1 MTLAKT
7 VTSSQFQY
15 IQEWDDEFLS
25 LFPHRYDYIW
35 AEHPDPKSKVEWK
48 TESRHLLS
56 DRLIHQGAYLYGVRF
71 GAETQYCLLDID
83 AGSIY
88 HPKRDPFAIS
98 RILAALEPLG
108 LVSAIAC
115 TSSYS
120 GGIHLYFPFE
130 QPQKTWELSLALQA
144 VLENA
149 GLKPALGQLELFPN
163 VRLFVTEG
171 TPNLYAAH
179 RLPMQAGSYILSD
192 DWELTNSNQ
201 TTFVQQWRLAQ
212 RRNDINA
219 KTLQQVVKAAR
230 RKRYCL
236 SGKADKFLND
246 LNADIEAGWSGSG
259 QTNYILGR
267 IAMRS
272 YIFGHLLYGC
282 EPLAGKALVNDIVQV
297 AKSLPGYEEWCRHQ
311 SEIEHRAE
319 EWAQCVEA
327 SHYFPFGQ
335 SKQAPTEIITAK
347 AEEAL
352 TWNQQRSQA
361 ARERIRQAIADLL
374 NKNTLPA
381 NATARFHALIGYGI
395 GGGSLYRHR
404 DLWHPAHLVETP
416 PDPPNTLTD
425 CSIDCAGGAPIE
437 ESPKSLLLKNDGNN
451 PTSKSFKDSL
461 ESDRSLT
468 DGNSLLAKEVSEF
481 VSADSQSYS
490 PDQQGELEGIRYVQ
504 QILFEIQERSQADRE
519 AAKQSPSQGKPRKHE
534 ESRAAQIQRMQR
546 YWDSGDPILMA
557 EAQQWASANPGI
569 LNIPAQSD
577 QLQQKEPDA
586 LAVLPMGW
594 ELPEQV
600 EHLACGAIAP
610 GEFEQK
616 PAEPIDEENLEI
628 ADLSDVLAQISVHRQ
643 RLKWTPVQVQEALN
657 HRFGEARQAMLT
669 DLELVDWLNWLK
681 AQSSPTNS
689 N

>member
-1 MTLAKT
+1 MTLAPT
-7 VTSSQFQY
+7 IISSQFQY
-15 IQEWDDEFLS
+15 IQEWGDEFLS

-35 AEHPDPKSKVEWK
+35 AEHPDPKGKVEWK
-48 TESRHLLS
+48 TESRHPLS
-56 DRLIHQGAYLYGVRF
+56 DRLIRQGAFLYGVRF

-88 HPKRDPFAIS
+88 HPKRDPFAVS

-144 VLENA
+144 ALENA
-149 GLKPALGQLELFPN
+149 GFKPSLGQLELFPN

-171 TPNLYAAH
+171 IPNLYAAH

-201 TTFVQQWRLAQ
+201 TTFIQQWRLAQ
-212 RRNDINA
+212 RRNDISA
-219 KTLQQVVKAAR
+219 KTLQQVLKAAR
-230 RKRYCL
+230 RKRYSL

-282 EPLAGKALVNDIVQV
+282 EPLSGKALVNDIVQV

-311 SEIEHRAE
+311 REIEHRAE

-335 SKQAPTEIITAK
+335 SKERPAEIIPATE
-347 AEEAL
+347 EEAL

-374 NKNTLPA
+374 NKGTLPT
-381 NATARFHALIGYGI
+381 NATARFHALTSYGI

-404 DLWHPAHLVETP
+404 DLWHPAHLVENP
-416 PDPPNTLTD
+416 PDPPNVLKD
-425 CSIDCAGGAPIE
+425 SSVDCARGAPTE
-437 ESPKSLLLKNDGNN
+437 GSPKSLLLENDGNS
-451 PTSKSFKDSL
+451 PTSNGCRDFSVIN
-461 ESDRSLT
+461 RSSI
-468 DGNSLLAKEVSEF
+468 DGNSLSDKEPNVYTNSNSSIHLSEHQEQF
-481 VSADSQSYS
+481 
-490 PDQQGELEGIRYVQ
+490 EGIRYVQ
-504 QILFEIQERSQADRE
+504 QILFEIQERSQTDRV
-519 AAKQSPSQGKPRKHE
+519 AAKQAPNQSRQRNQE
-534 ESRAAQIQRMQR
+534 EARVAQIQRMQQ

-557 EAQQWASANPGI
+557 EAQQWAIANPGI
-569 LNIPAQSD
+569 LNIPELSD
-577 QLQQKEPDA
+577 QPQPEEPDGLADLPVGRA
-586 LAVLPMGW
+586 LLR
-594 ELPEQV
+594 QV
-600 EHLACGAIAP
+600 EYSECIAIAP
-610 GEFEQK
+610 GELAPEA
-616 PAEPIDEENLEI
+616 AEPINEESFEV
-628 ADLSDVLAQISVHRQ
+628 ADLSDVLVQISVHRQ
-643 RLKWTPVQVQEALN
+643 RLGWTPVQVREALK
-657 HRFGEARQAMLT
+657 HRFGKTSQALLT
-669 DLELVDWLNWLK
+669 DSELMEWLNWLK
-681 AQSSPTNS
+681 EQGRMRE
-689 N
+689 

>member
-1 MTLAKT
+1 MTLAHT
-7 VTSSQFQY
+7 AISIPFQY

-25 LFPHRYDYIW
+25 LFSHRYDYIW
-35 AEHPDPKSKVEWK
+35 AEHPDPKGKVEWK
-48 TESRHLLS
+48 TESRHPLS
-56 DRLIHQGAYLYGVRF
+56 DRLIHQGAFLYGVRF

-88 HPKRDPFAIS
+88 HPKRDPFAVS

-144 VLENA
+144 ALENA
-149 GLKPALGQLELFPN
+149 GFKPALGQLELFPN

-171 TPNLYAAH
+171 IPNLYAAH
-179 RLPMQAGSYILSD
+179 RLPMQAGSYVLSD

-212 RRNDINA
+212 RRNDVSA
-219 KTLQQVVKAAR
+219 KTLQQVLRAAR
-230 RKRYCL
+230 RKRYSL

-246 LNADIEAGWSGSG
+246 LNADIEAGWNGSG

-282 EPLAGKALVNDIVQV
+282 EPLTGRALVNDIVRV

-327 SHYFPFGQ
+327 SRYFPFGQ
-335 SKQAPTEIITAK
+335 SKERPAEIIPPTE
-347 AEEAL
+347 EEAL
-352 TWNQQRSQA
+352 SWNQQRSQA

-374 NKNTLPA
+374 NKGTLPT
-381 NATARFHALIGYGI
+381 NATARFHALTSYGI

-416 PDPPNTLTD
+416 PHPPNLLKG
-425 CSIDCAGGAPIE
+425 SSMDCASGAAIE
-437 ESPKSLLLKNDGNN
+437 GSPKSLLLENDGNS
-451 PTSKSFKDSL
+451 PTSDDCRNFSVI
-461 ESDRSLT
+461 DRSSI
-468 DGNSLLAKEVSEF
+468 DGNSLSDKESSVHTSSNSSIHSSE
-481 VSADSQSYS
+481 
-490 PDQQGELEGIRYVQ
+490 QQEELEGIRYVQ
-504 QILFEIQERSQADRE
+504 QILFEIQERNQTDRA
-519 AAKQSPSQGKPRKHE
+519 AAKQAPIQGKQRKQE
-534 ESRAAQIQRMQR
+534 GARAAQSQRMQQ

-557 EAQQWASANPGI
+557 EAQQWALANPGI
-569 LNIPAQSD
+569 LNIPKPSD
-577 QLQQKEPDA
+577 QPQQREVDG
-586 LAVLPMGW
+586 LADLPIAT
-594 ELPEQV
+594 ELPKQI
-600 EHLACGAIAP
+600 EHLACGAIVP
-610 GEFEQK
+610 EEFE
-616 PAEPIDEENLEI
+616 PEAAEPIDGENFEV

-643 RLKWTPVQVQEALN
+643 RLGWTLIQAQEVLSQHFGKTSQAL
-657 HRFGEARQAMLT
+657 LT
-669 DLELVDWLNWLK
+669 DSELMEWLTWLWG
-681 AQSSPTNS
+681 QY
-689 N
+689 

>member
-1 MTLAKT
+1 MTLAPT
-7 VTSSQFQY
+7 VISSQFQY

-25 LFPHRYDYIW
+25 LFSHRYDYIW
-35 AEHPDPKSKVEWK
+35 AEHPDPKGKVEWK
-48 TESRHLLS
+48 TESRHPLS
-56 DRLIHQGAYLYGVRF
+56 DRLIHQGAFLYGVRF

-149 GLKPALGQLELFPN
+149 GFKPALGQLELFPN
-163 VRLFVTEG
+163 VRLFVKEG
-171 TPNLYAAH
+171 IPNLYAAH

-212 RRNDINA
+212 RRNDISA
-219 KTLQQVVKAAR
+219 KTLQQVLKAAR
-230 RKRYCL
+230 RKRYSL

-282 EPLAGKALVNDIVQV
+282 EPLSGKALVNDIVQV

-311 SEIEHRAE
+311 HEIEHRAE

-327 SHYFPFGQ
+327 SRYFPFGQ
-335 SKQAPTEIITAK
+335 SKQAATELITAT
-347 AEEAL
+347 AEVAL

-361 ARERIRQAIADLL
+361 TRERICQAIADLL
-374 NKNTLPA
+374 NKGTLPT
-381 NATARFHALIGYGI
+381 NATARFHALTSYGI

-404 DLWHPAHLVETP
+404 DLWHPAHLVENP
-416 PDPPNTLTD
+416 PDPPNPVKD
-425 CSIDCAGGAPIE
+425 SSVDCARGAPTE
-437 ESPKSLLLKNDGNN
+437 GNPKSLLLENDGNS
-451 PTSKSFKDSL
+451 PTSNSCRDFSVI
-461 ESDRSLT
+461 DRSSI
-468 DGNSLLAKEVSEF
+468 DGNSLPNKESSVHTSSNSSICSSE
-481 VSADSQSYS
+481 
-490 PDQQGELEGIRYVQ
+490 QQGELEGIRYVQ
-504 QILFEIQERSQADRE
+504 QILFEIQERSQVDRA
-519 AAKQSPSQGKPRKHE
+519 AAKQVPIQGKQRKQE
-534 ESRAAQIQRMQR
+534 EARTAQIQRMQQ

-557 EAQQWASANPGI
+557 EAQQWARSNPGI
-569 LNIPAQSD
+569 LNITEPSD
-577 QLQQKEPDA
+577 QPQPEEPDG
-586 LAVLPMGW
+586 LADLPIER
-594 ELPEQV
+594 ELPKQV
-600 EHLACGAIAP
+600 EYLACEAIAP
-610 GEFEQK
+610 EEFE
-616 PAEPIDEENLEI
+616 PEAAEPINEESLEV
-628 ADLSDVLAQISVHRQ
+628 ADFSDVLAQISVHRQ
-643 RLKWTPVQVQEALN
+643 RLGLTLAQIQEGLSQ
-657 HRFGEARQAMLT
+657 RFGKTSQALLA
-669 DLELVDWLNWLK
+669 DSELMEWLSWL
-681 AQSSPTNS
+681 QGQGHL
-689 N
+689 

>member
-1 MTLAKT
+1 MTLAPT
-7 VTSSQFQY
+7 IISSQFQY

-35 AEHPDPKSKVEWK
+35 AEHPDPKGKVEWK
-48 TESRHLLS
+48 TESRHPLS
-56 DRLIHQGAYLYGVRF
+56 DRLIHQGAFLYGVRF

-88 HPKRDPFAIS
+88 HPKRDPFAVS

-108 LVSAIAC
+108 LVSEIAC

-144 VLENA
+144 TLENA
-149 GLKPALGQLELFPN
+149 GFKPSLGQLELFPN

-171 TPNLYAAH
+171 IPNLYAAH

-212 RRNDINA
+212 RRNDISA
-219 KTLQQVVKAAR
+219 KTLQQVLRAAR
-230 RKRYCL
+230 RKRYSL

-246 LNADIEAGWSGSG
+246 LNADIEVGWSGSG

-282 EPLAGKALVNDIVQV
+282 EPLSGKALVNDIVRV

-335 SKQAPTEIITAK
+335 SKERPAEIILATE
-347 AEEAL
+347 EEAL

-374 NKNTLPA
+374 NKGTLPS
-381 NATARFHALIGYGI
+381 NATARFHALTSYGI

-404 DLWHPAHLVETP
+404 DLWHPAHLVENP
-416 PDPPNTLTD
+416 PDPPNPLTAF
-425 CSIDCAGGAPIE
+425 SVDCARGAATE
-437 ESPKSLLLKNDGNN
+437 RSPKSLLLENDSNS
-451 PTSKSFKDSL
+451 PTSNGCRDFSAI
-461 ESDRSLT
+461 DRSSI
-468 DGNSLLAKEVSEF
+468 DGNSLSDKESSVHTSSNSSIHSSE
-481 VSADSQSYS
+481 
-490 PDQQGELEGIRYVQ
+490 QQGELEGIGYVQ
-504 QILFEIQERSQADRE
+504 QILFEIQERNQADRA
-519 AAKQSPSQGKPRKHE
+519 AAKQAPIQGKQRKQE
-534 ESRAAQIQRMQR
+534 EARTAQIQRMQQ
-546 YWDSGDPILMA
+546 YWDSGDSILMA
-557 EAQQWASANPGI
+557 EAQQWAMTNPGI
-569 LNIPAQSD
+569 LSFPETFD
-577 QLQQKEPDA
+577 QPQPKEPGA
-586 LAVLPMGW
+586 LADLPIER
-594 ELPEQV
+594 ELAEQV
-600 EHLACGAIAP
+600 EHLVCGAIIP
-610 GEFEQK
+610 GELE
-616 PAEPIDEENLEI
+616 PEAAEPINEEGLEVT
-628 ADLSDVLAQISVHRQ
+628 DLSEILAQISVHRQ
-643 RLKWTPVQVQEALN
+643 RLGWTPVQVQEELS
-657 HRFGEARQAMLT
+657 HRFGKTSQAMLT
-669 DLELVDWLNWLK
+669 DSELMEWLNWLRE
-681 AQSSPTNS
+681 QGRSRF
-689 N
+689 

>member
-1 MTLAKT
+1 MILAKT
-7 VTSSQFQY
+7 VNFNQFQY

-25 LFPHRYDYIW
+25 LFLHRYDYIW
-35 AEHPDPKSKVEWK
+35 AEHPDPKGKVEWK
-48 TESRHLLS
+48 TESRHPLS
-56 DRLIHQGAYLYGVRF
+56 DRLIHQGAFLYGVRF

-98 RILAALEPLG
+98 RILAELEPLG
-108 LVSAIAC
+108 LVSYIAC

-144 VLENA
+144 VLENG

-201 TTFVQQWRLAQ
+201 TTFVQQWRFAQ

-219 KTLQQVVKAAR
+219 KILQRVLKAAR

-259 QTNYILGR
+259 QTNYLLGR

-282 EPLAGKALVNDIVQV
+282 EPLAGKALVNDIVRV
-297 AKSLPGYEEWCRHQ
+297 AESLPGYEEWCRHQ

-335 SKQAPTEIITAK
+335 SKQAPTELITATD
-347 AEEAL
+347 EEAL

-374 NKNTLPA
+374 NKGTLPA
-381 NATARFHALIGYGI
+381 NATARFHTLTSYGI

-404 DLWHPAHLVETP
+404 DLWHPAHLVENP
-416 PDPPNTLTD
+416 PDPPNTLTVS
-425 CSIDCAGGAPIE
+425 SIDCAGGASIE
-437 ESPKSLLLKNDGNN
+437 KSLVSLLSKNDGNSL
-451 PTSKSFKDSL
+451 TSNSFKDSL
-461 ESDRSLT
+461 GADHSLT
-468 DGNSLLAKEVSEF
+468 DGNRLLDKEVSEF
-481 VSADSQSYS
+481 VSADSPSYS

-504 QILFEIQERSQADRE
+504 QILFEIQEQNQADRE
-519 AAKQSPSQGKPRKHE
+519 AAKQTQGKPCKRE
-534 ESRAAQIQRMQR
+534 EAKAAQIQRMQQ
-546 YWDSGDPILMA
+546 YWDSGDPILIA
-557 EAQQWASANPGI
+557 EAQQWASSNPGI
-569 LNIPAQSD
+569 LNIPEPRD
-577 QLQQKEPDA
+577 QPQQRGTEGLTD
-586 LAVLPMGW
+586 LPMGKA
-594 ELPEQV
+594 LLRQV
-600 EHLACGAIAP
+600 EHLARPAISL
-610 GEFEQK
+610 GEFEQET
-616 PAEPIDEENLEI
+616 AEPIDEESLEV

-643 RLKWTPVQVQEALN
+643 RLGWTTVQVREALN
-657 HRFGEARQAMLT
+657 HRFGKISQAMLT
-669 DLELVDWLNWLK
+669 DSELMEWLSWL
-681 AQSSPTNS
+681 QGLGRSRS
-689 N
+689 

>member
-1 MTLAKT
+1 MILAKT
-7 VTSSQFQY
+7 VTSKQFEY

-35 AEHPDPKSKVEWK
+35 AEHADPKSKVEWK
-48 TESRHLLS
+48 TESRHPLS

-88 HPKRDPFAIS
+88 HPKRDPFAVS

-144 VLENA
+144 TLENA
-149 GLKPALGQLELFPN
+149 GFKPTLGQLELFPN

-171 TPNLYAAH
+171 IPNLYAAH

-192 DWELTNSNQ
+192 DWDLTNSNQ
-201 TTFVQQWRLAQ
+201 TTFVQQWRLSQ
-212 RRNDINA
+212 HRNDVNA
-219 KTLQQVVKAAR
+219 KILQQVLKVAR
-230 RKRYCL
+230 RKRYSL

-282 EPLAGKALVNDIVQV
+282 EPLTGKALVNDIVRV

-335 SKQAPTEIITAK
+335 SKQAPAEIIPAT

-374 NKNTLPA
+374 NKGTLPT
-381 NATARFHALIGYGI
+381 NATARFHALTSYGI

-404 DLWHPAHLVETP
+404 DLWHPAHLVENP
-416 PDPPNTLTD
+416 PDPPNPLTAF
-425 CSIDCAGGAPIE
+425 SVDCARGATTE
-437 ESPKSLLLKNDGNN
+437 KSPKSLLQGNDGNS
-451 PTSKSFKDSL
+451 PTSNGCRDFSVL
-461 ESDRSLT
+461 DRSSI
-468 DGNSLLAKEVSEF
+468 DGNSLPDQESSLHISSNSSIHSSE
-481 VSADSQSYS
+481 
-490 PDQQGELEGIRYVQ
+490 QQGELEGIRYVQ
-504 QILFEIQERSQADRE
+504 QILFEIQERSQADRSAARQVPIQDKQRKQEE
-519 AAKQSPSQGKPRKHE
+519 A
-534 ESRAAQIQRMQR
+534 RAARIQRMQQ

-557 EAQQWASANPGI
+557 EAQRWVTANPGI
-569 LNIPAQSD
+569 LDTHAPSAQPP
-577 QLQQKEPDA
+577 KTEPDK
-586 LAVLPMGW
+586 LAVLPIGR

-600 EHLACGAIAP
+600 EYLACGAIAP
-610 GEFEQK
+610 EEFE
-616 PAEPIDEENLEI
+616 PEAAEPINEESLEV
-628 ADLSDVLAQISVHRQ
+628 ADLSDVLVQISVHRQ
-643 RLKWTPVQVQEALN
+643 RLGWTLVQVQEALN
-657 HRFGEARQAMLT
+657 HRFGKTSQAMLA
-669 DLELVDWLNWLK
+669 DSELMEWLNWLREQGRS
-681 AQSSPTNS
+681 AG
-689 N
+689 

>member
-1 MTLAKT
+1 MILAKT
-7 VTSSQFQY
+7 VNFNQFQY
-15 IQEWDDEFLS
+15 IPEWDDEFLS
-25 LFPHRYDYIW
+25 LFLHRYDYIW
-35 AEHPDPKSKVEWK
+35 AEHPDPKGKVEWK
-48 TESRHLLS
+48 TESRHPLS
-56 DRLIHQGAYLYGVRF
+56 DRLIHQGAFLYGVRF

-83 AGSIY
+83 VGSIY

-98 RILAALEPLG
+98 RILAELEPLG
-108 LVSAIAC
+108 LVSYIAC

-144 VLENA
+144 VLENG

-201 TTFVQQWRLAQ
+201 ATFVQQWRFAQ

-219 KTLQQVVKAAR
+219 KILQRVLKAAR

-259 QTNYILGR
+259 QTNYLLGR

-282 EPLAGKALVNDIVQV
+282 EPLAGKALVNDIVRL

-335 SKQAPTEIITAK
+335 SKQAPTELITAT
-347 AEEAL
+347 AEEVL

-374 NKNTLPA
+374 NKSILPV
-381 NATARFHALIGYGI
+381 NATARFHALTSYGI

-404 DLWHPAHLVETP
+404 DLWHPAHLVENP
-416 PDPPNTLTD
+416 PDPPNTLKVS
-425 CSIDCAGGAPIE
+425 SIDCAGGASIE
-437 ESPKSLLLKNDGNN
+437 KSLTSLLSKNDGNRL
-451 PTSKSFKDSL
+451 TSNSFKDSL
-461 ESDRSLT
+461 GADHSLT
-468 DGNSLLAKEVSEF
+468 DGNRLLDKEVSEF
-481 VSADSQSYS
+481 VSADSPSYS

-504 QILFEIQERSQADRE
+504 QILFEIQEQSQADRE
-519 AAKQSPSQGKPRKHE
+519 AAKQTPIQGKLCKRE
-534 ESRAAQIQRMQR
+534 EAKAAQIQRMQQ

-557 EAQQWASANPGI
+557 EAQQWASSNPGI
-569 LNIPAQSD
+569 LNIPEPPD
-577 QLQQKEPDA
+577 QPQQRGTEG
-586 LAVLPMGW
+586 LADLPMGKA
-594 ELPEQV
+594 LLRQV
-600 EHLACGAIAP
+600 EHLARLAIGL
-610 GEFEQK
+610 GEFEQET
-616 PAEPIDEENLEI
+616 AEPIDEESLEV
-628 ADLSDVLAQISVHRQ
+628 ADFSDVLAQISVHRQ
-643 RLKWTPVQVQEALN
+643 RLGWTTVQVREALN
-657 HRFGEARQAMLT
+657 HRFDKTSQAMLT
-669 DLELVDWLNWLK
+669 DSELMEWLSWWGLGR
-681 AQSSPTNS
+681 SLS
-689 N
+689 